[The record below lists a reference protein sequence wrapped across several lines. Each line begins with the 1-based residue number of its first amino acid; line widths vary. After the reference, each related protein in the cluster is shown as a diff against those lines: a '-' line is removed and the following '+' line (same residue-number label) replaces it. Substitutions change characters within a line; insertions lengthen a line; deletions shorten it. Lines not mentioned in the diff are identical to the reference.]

1 MKHFS
6 DDGCNRR
13 PEHDE
18 PEFGVHIDEDHDPM
32 KDYENHI
39 AGPHYKPDPNDW
51 YEGIKHFGE

>member
-13 PEHDE
+13 PKHDE
-18 PEFGVHIDEDHDPM
+18 PGFGVHIDEDHDPM

-39 AGPHYKPDPNDW
+39 ATPL
-51 YEGIKHFGE
+51 

>member
-6 DDGCNRR
+6 DDGCNRQ

-18 PEFGVHIDEDHDPM
+18 PGFGVHMDENYDPM

-39 AGPHYKPDPNDW
+39 AQDLTMNQIRMIGMK
-51 YEGIKHFGE
+51 E